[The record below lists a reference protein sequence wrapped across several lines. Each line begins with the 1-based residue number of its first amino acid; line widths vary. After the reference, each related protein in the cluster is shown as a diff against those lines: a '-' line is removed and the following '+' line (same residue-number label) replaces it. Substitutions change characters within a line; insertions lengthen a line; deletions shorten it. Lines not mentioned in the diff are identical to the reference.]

1 MGGGVVK
8 FQRPAPLPGAV
19 SHARETT
26 PGIKRPGHTWSH
38 RSMTNMPNFGKKN
51 GRVKTENRTEEIEIK
66 HDEWTNQTAGLWKVV
81 MVVIAREREKIRGAR
96 AREDWEWRAAKGGG
110 EGDGDER
117 KSGRGKSREKRGGG
131 EGGLVQSNKRTH
143 TPLSQSRIHSTPDFP
158 NEMRHLHTQTILG
171 LDITGLNTAIFFNV
185 HWKHPI
191 LFTPRCLRTA
201 TLQVNESNT
210 MYDRF
215 S

>member
-1 MGGGVVK
+1 MPVK
-8 FQRPAPLPGAV
+8 QRPV
-19 SHARETT
+19 SNGRGTLD
-26 PGIKRPGHTWSH
+26 HTDQWPIC
-38 RSMTNMPNFGKKN
+38 RTLEKKN

-66 HDEWTNQTAGLWKVV
+66 QDEWTNQTAGLWKVV

-131 EGGLVQSNKRTH
+131 WGRARAKQQTYAH
-143 TPLSQSRIHSTPDFP
+143 TPLPVTYTLDAWLSEWNATSPHSNNTGTWHCGFKYCDF
-158 NEMRHLHTQTILG
+158 
-171 LDITGLNTAIFFNV
+171 FYV